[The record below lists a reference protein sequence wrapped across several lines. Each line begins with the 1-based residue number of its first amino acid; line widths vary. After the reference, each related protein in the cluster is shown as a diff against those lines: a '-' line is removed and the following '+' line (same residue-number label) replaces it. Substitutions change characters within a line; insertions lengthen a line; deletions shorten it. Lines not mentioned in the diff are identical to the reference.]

1 MDEVNIVS
9 LAIARCVD
17 TCCLLLDLLVR
28 AFCWLFHFLSGV
40 GTSLHSTMVALSSSS
55 LVEYWNFA
63 LFYFLTAT
71 EAVSCAACGVMQT
84 LGGVLESFKMVG
96 HLFCHVAWRIK
107 DVLHRGFISGSC
119 ILRQTCEGL
128 CIALSLVLYFVNTVI
143 NIVLISTQNCASAL
157 VGVWEVVAVPVHRLV
172 DLALTL
178 LTFLYSCL
186 VGASVLLWMPCQMLL
201 DFLAA
206 LGRIF
211 ITVLTMDS
219 HFLLIIVIIIFLAL
233 LFLNP
238 RLSVL
243 VGHLSLRLVNT
254 LPGASH
260 IHTILEHTAQE
271 ESQTRSQ
278 RTHTGASITE
288 NSLPETEP
296 SLPVPLQL
304 QTQGDSDPA
313 STHRTRN
320 PKKKPPEVSSPLMDV
335 KLLSLLKEQEERKK
349 CVICQDR
356 SKTVLLLPCRHLCL
370 CRHCADILTQ
380 QRAVQQRCCPLC
392 RQSITQTMDVFL

>member
-1 MDEVNIVS
+1 MDEVNFVS
-9 LAIARCVD
+9 LAVARCLD
-17 TCCLLLDLLVR
+17 TCCLFLDLLVR
-28 AFCWLFHFLSGV
+28 AFCWLFHFLSGL

-63 LFYFLTAT
+63 LFSFLTAT
-71 EAVSCAACGVMQT
+71 EAVSCAACGVLQT

-107 DVLHRGFISGSC
+107 EVLHRGFISGSC

-143 NIVLISTQNCASAL
+143 NIVLISMQNCASAL
-157 VGVWEVVAVPVHRLV
+157 AGVWEVVAVPVHRVV

-186 VGASVLLWMPCQMLL
+186 VGASVLLWVPCQMLL
-201 DFLAA
+201 DFLAT
-206 LGRIF
+206 LGRVF

-219 HFLLIIVIIIFLAL
+219 QFLLIAAIMIFLVL

-238 RLSVL
+238 RLSVP
-243 VGHLSLRLVNT
+243 VGHLSFRLVNALRGT
-254 LPGASH
+254 GPV
-260 IHTILEHTAQE
+260 HTVLQHTAQD
-271 ESQTRSQ
+271 SQTRSQ
-278 RTHTGASITE
+278 RTHTGSSVPE
-288 NSLPETEP
+288 SDLPETETSP
-296 SLPVPLQL
+296 PDPVQL
-304 QTQGDSDPA
+304 QTQGGGDPA
-313 STHRTRN
+313 STHRASNTN
-320 PKKKPPEVSSPLMDV
+320 IKSAEVSGPLTDV
-335 KLLSLLKEQEERKK
+335 ELLSLLKEQEERKK

-380 QRAVQQRCCPLC
+380 RRAVQRRCCPLC
-392 RQSITQTMDVFL
+392 RQPITQTMDVFL